1 MKTRNFVVLS
11 LAAFLFALV
20 HAQEPN
26 SATAQLTSDTPHFH
40 SGDEVAFTMKLNE
53 PLPEGAHFDVR
64 LSPVGVNQELPV
76 SSQDPTDKDRREFL
90 LKTRLPDHARGG
102 EWRIAVVWLFL
113 PGTSWT
119 SSTIGTNEM
128 KFIVDGPQGPLPSGA
143 VATIVK
149 K

>member
-1 MKTRNFVVLS
+1 
-11 LAAFLFALV
+11 
-20 HAQEPN
+20 
-26 SATAQLTSDTPHFH
+26 
-40 SGDEVAFTMKLNE
+40 
-53 PLPEGAHFDVR
+53 
-64 LSPVGVNQELPV
+64 VNQELPV